1 MDVKK
6 SSGDFQ
12 YNSNGSLVCDGTRG
26 ITNIRYDDNN
36 NPVWIQFD
44 NGNVTKYIYTATG
57 KKLRAI
63 HYTAPRNIHVAKG
76 DEYENIE
83 QNCLSAD
90 STDYLVDGNIIYKN
104 NCFSKILFDGGFI
117 GTNSGT
123 GPTRPIR
130 PVGISDGQYHQQ
142 LESWMQLD
150 MNIYGYNFYNKDHLG
165 NIREIVDKNGNIIQ
179 KTDYYPYGT
188 PILFDPF
195 TINDTSHPYKY
206 NGKELD
212 MMHGL
217 NTYDYGA
224 RQYNS
229 ALPLWDRV
237 DPLAEKYYHVSPYA
251 YCAND
256 PVNYVDL
263 RGDSIT
269 MDNQSIMA
277 LYNGLDKGSHV
288 TMTFNNGVLDP
299 LSISDVASSTSDNFL
314 QDLYEIAINP
324 QMVEIRTTEMNMF
337 NMNGD
342 TYSESWGY
350 PSDIDYAKDFNNGV
364 PTDLFPA
371 GKTILG
377 NLGQTLYPQNS
388 NELKRSLD
396 NHMIININSNGT
408 LNQRSC
414 GLAHEFGHVV
424 LYLRN
429 MPHSHSGNADFIY
442 GRQWNVMKRLG
453 YDYLESPTGKTFR
466 K

>member
-1 MDVKK
+1 M
-6 SSGDFQ
+6 
-12 YNSNGSLVCDGTRG
+12 
-26 ITNIRYDDNN
+26 IRRTVPTDH
-36 NPVWIQFD
+36 
-44 NGNVTKYIYTATG
+44 IYTATG

-76 DEYENIE
+76 DEYEDIE

-104 NCFSKILFDGGFI
+104 NYFSKILFDGGFI

-142 LESWMQLD
+142 LERWMQLD
-150 MNIYGYNFYNKDHLG
+150 MNVYGYKFYNKDHLG

-237 DPLAEKYYHVSPYA
+237 DPLAEKYYHVSPYT

-256 PVNYVDL
+256 PVNYVDPDGKKIKIIL
-263 RGDSIT
+263 TGQDRINVLEQMQKLTNDKLEVLHNGEVRIVEYGIMNTSGNLPTGTKLISSLIEDEHIVSIQKGRTYKNHRMNSLNSVNGKGCDSKISVNLNRFQDFLVKDRFT
-269 MDNQSIMA
+269 SKTKTEKAPAQIYLGHELIHAYHATQGISIDYETKEPYIYINSQGQKIRSIEKTEE
-277 LYNGLDKGSHV
+277 LQTVGIKKGSAF
-288 TMTFNNGVLDP
+288 TENMLREEQM
-299 LSISDVASSTSDNFL
+299 L
-314 QDLYEIAINP
+314 NP
-324 QMVEIRTTEMNMF
+324 RIK
-337 NMNGD
+337 
-342 TYSESWGY
+342 Y
-350 PSDIDYAKDFNNGV
+350 
-364 PTDLFPA
+364 
-371 GKTILG
+371 
-377 NLGQTLYPQNS
+377 
-388 NELKRSLD
+388 
-396 NHMIININSNGT
+396 
-408 LNQRSC
+408 
-414 GLAHEFGHVV
+414 
-424 LYLRN
+424 
-429 MPHSHSGNADFIY
+429 
-442 GRQWNVMKRLG
+442 
-453 YDYLESPTGKTFR
+453 
-466 K
+466 

>member
-1 MDVKK
+1 M
-6 SSGDFQ
+6 
-12 YNSNGSLVCDGTRG
+12 
-26 ITNIRYDDNN
+26 
-36 NPVWIQFD
+36 
-44 NGNVTKYIYTATG
+44 
-57 KKLRAI
+57 
-63 HYTAPRNIHVAKG
+63 AKG
-76 DEYENIE
+76 DEYEDIE

-224 RQYNS
+224 RQYYS

-237 DPLAEKYYHVSPYA
+237 DPLAEKYYSISPYA
-251 YCAND
+251 YCANN
-256 PVNYVDL
+256 PVNFVDPDGKEKKKYL
-263 RGDSIT
+263 NAYETKYSDY
-269 MDNQSIMA
+269 N
-277 LYNGLDKGSHV
+277 LYPDH
-288 TMTFNNGVLDP
+288 TPGVLNIWAHGVKSDHYAHYAWAIKAGTNISNAISFHENVLTSSSEWKESEGKNLTIVLHSCATSELAKK
-299 LSISDVASSTSDNFL
+299 LS
-314 QDLYEIAINP
+314 E
-324 QMVEIRTTEMNMF
+324 
-337 NMNGD
+337 
-342 TYSESWGY
+342 
-350 PSDIDYAKDFNNGV
+350 
-364 PTDLFPA
+364 
-371 GKTILG
+371 
-377 NLGQTLYPQNS
+377 
-388 NELKRSLD
+388 NELFKD
-396 NHMIININSNGT
+396 KNIVFIAPNATLVTNQNGSRVNDKVFIKKNSTKVIKKESGKWIVYRDGVQIGT
-408 LNQRSC
+408 LPATAQP
-414 GLAHEFGHVV
+414 GLKGKNRRV
-424 LYLRN
+424 
-429 MPHSHSGNADFIY
+429 SHQDN
-442 GRQWNVMKRLG
+442 KKK
-453 YDYLESPTGKTFR
+453 E
-466 K
+466 

>member
-1 MDVKK
+1 M
-6 SSGDFQ
+6 
-12 YNSNGSLVCDGTRG
+12 
-26 ITNIRYDDNN
+26 
-36 NPVWIQFD
+36 
-44 NGNVTKYIYTATG
+44 TKYIYTATG

-76 DEYENIE
+76 DEYEDIE
-83 QNCLSAD
+83 QNCMSAD

-150 MNIYGYNFYNKDHLG
+150 MNVYGYKFYNKDHLG
-165 NIREIVDKNGNIIQ
+165 NIREIVDKNGQICQ

-263 RGDSIT
+263 DGRDGMISIFGNSIT
-269 MDNQSIMA
+269 IGANIYLYGNGATKPVLKQMQKDINNVWKKNYSIEH
-277 LYNGLDKGSHV
+277 N
-288 TMTFNNGVLDP
+288 
-299 LSISDVASSTSDNFL
+299 
-314 QDLYEIAINP
+314 
-324 QMVEIRTTEMNMF
+324 
-337 NMNGD
+337 
-342 TYSESWGY
+342 
-350 PSDIDYAKDFNNGV
+350 
-364 PTDLFPA
+364 
-371 GKTILG
+371 
-377 NLGQTLYPQNS
+377 
-388 NELKRSLD
+388 
-396 NHMIININSNGT
+396 
-408 LNQRSC
+408 
-414 GLAHEFGHVV
+414 
-424 LYLRN
+424 
-429 MPHSHSGNADFIY
+429 
-442 GRQWNVMKRLG
+442 
-453 YDYLESPTGKTFR
+453 GKTFIVSFDINLFLYGGEEKSNPLIIPDSWNPFSRNNYIKVIKNNIRSEVSGSDEGLWRSSGRYGMPLSKDDPAPHEVGHILGLSDQYNDNNGINKGWEQNIMGDSR
-466 K
+466 KGKVDNRNIRDILNRVWQEYDKWLIENKTGEFKYEINP

>member
-1 MDVKK
+1 M
-6 SSGDFQ
+6 
-12 YNSNGSLVCDGTRG
+12 
-26 ITNIRYDDNN
+26 
-36 NPVWIQFD
+36 
-44 NGNVTKYIYTATG
+44 
-57 KKLRAI
+57 
-63 HYTAPRNIHVAKG
+63 AKG
-76 DEYENIE
+76 DEYEDIE

-104 NCFSKILFDGGFI
+104 NYFSKILFDGGFI

-256 PVNYVDL
+256 PVNYVDPDGEYIKYVNNGKSYVYFNGNFYRGRRKDMTSGTWKVVGSSVKDINSPHMQRTLNAL
-263 RGDSIT
+263 RK
-269 MDNQSIMA
+269 MDNSNNPRIKNVFDAVSNINDNYEHYITEGNKKSHTIAYDSQSSIM
-277 LYNGLDKGSHV
+277 YINYDIV
-288 TMTFNNGVLDP
+288 
-299 LSISDVASSTSDNFL
+299 DNFKNYSDFKRIGGTDYGL
-314 QDLYEIAINP
+314 HTHEMMHSYDHEFNKGIKGKDKESGINHR
-324 QMVEIRTTEMNMF
+324 EIRAVYLENCSREEE
-337 NMNGD
+337 GLSKRV
-342 TYSESWGY
+342 TYT
-350 PSDIDYAKDFNNGV
+350 DLKV
-364 PTDLFPA
+364 PTDYEI
-371 GKTILG
+371 K
-377 NLGQTLYPQNS
+377 
-388 NELKRSLD
+388 
-396 NHMIININSNGT
+396 
-408 LNQRSC
+408 
-414 GLAHEFGHVV
+414 
-424 LYLRN
+424 
-429 MPHSHSGNADFIY
+429 
-442 GRQWNVMKRLG
+442 
-453 YDYLESPTGKTFR
+453 
-466 K
+466 